1 MKLTL
6 NKFRTSKLYV
16 QVAYQNLVGEGGDA
30 DESSSFLQINQ
41 SYRKSFLEVKSSA
54 SDRIKSGQKAGRVK
68 ELMELLQDPKQR
80 RIQEI
85 IEELS
90 LNNEN
95 RIDKK
100 NGEEVGK
107 TNKTQLEY

>member
-1 MKLTL
+1 
-6 NKFRTSKLYV
+6 
-16 QVAYQNLVGEGGDA
+16 
-30 DESSSFLQINQ
+30 
-41 SYRKSFLEVKSSA
+41 
-54 SDRIKSGQKAGRVK
+54 
-68 ELMELLQDPKQR
+68 MELLQDPKQR